1 MKFRFTL
8 AILLGWLLLGP
19 VAPTFAATGD
29 VPPRPLTE
37 QGLTNL
43 TALTRLIGY
52 VRFFHSSDQ
61 AAGLANADWD
71 ALAMAGIER
80 VEAARNPG
88 ELAAALSDL
97 FTGIAPTVR
106 VLPFPRSA
114 GSAAGFS
121 QDTGDAG
128 DGGPVRFLA
137 WRHEGVDLHAP
148 FLSYASERVE
158 VGRAPAG
165 ASADVAQ
172 TLDVERLRGHRV
184 RFSAAVRF
192 LAGDAGSAALN
203 LQAATL
209 GGSGSASWSQ
219 PISRDGRGLGWH
231 RVTLETDV
239 PADASSLTL
248 SFDLTGNGRLTFDDV
263 KATADGLDVT
273 GQLINPDLE
282 EVVPGFPPRG
292 WLLSHTPFGAEYSL
306 SPVTGA
312 AAGHWAAELSG
323 PHVRPVGLPLVEDL
337 GGGVSAVVPV
347 ALPANDQGTFP
358 HLPQPPVLP
367 VPDKPAGFVPN
378 GADRTSRLA
387 GVVVSWSVFQH
398 FYPYFEQIKV
408 DWPGALRSG
417 LTSAAVGPDTAAY
430 VRTLRHM
437 LAELHDGHAMVKN
450 VNVNP
455 SVRFAFTWDV
465 VENQLVITSVE
476 EGATHG
482 MLPGDRVLTINGWP
496 AADALA
502 EIESLT
508 SAATPQWLLLRSL
521 TELSGGQP
529 GGTATLT
536 VQPHAGGPVRT
547 VTVAYTAPYG
557 STLGIGGFGSPTDP
571 RPEKIAE
578 LRPGIFYVDLS
589 RIDDDDFNGAVDQ
602 LAAADG
608 IVFDMRGYPFLLS
621 TSVLGHLIDKP
632 VTSNW
637 FNIPIVTQPDRQG
650 WGWDS
655 QYSYETPVAPRFTGR
670 FAFLIDGRVLSAAE
684 SLMGIVEGERL
695 GALVG
700 GPTAGTNGGMD
711 PFDVA
716 GGYTLRWTGMDIRK
730 KDGSPHLGVGIKPTV
745 PVSRT
750 LAGVIAGRDE
760 LLEKGIEVVSQP

>member
-1 MKFRFTL
+1 MKIRFTL

-19 VAPTFAATGD
+19 VAAAFAATGD
-29 VPPRPLTE
+29 VPPRPLTD

-52 VRFFHSSDQ
+52 VRFFHPSDQ
-61 AAGLANADWD
+61 VAGLANADWD
-71 ALAMAGIER
+71 ALAMAGVER
-80 VEAARNPG
+80 VEAARNPR
-88 ELAAALSDL
+88 ELAAALSGL
-97 FTGIAPTVR
+97 FDGIAPTVR
-106 VLPFPRSA
+106 VLPFSRSA
-114 GSAAGFS
+114 VQLPENAGGGGS
-121 QDTGDAG
+121 
-128 DGGPVRFLA
+128 PRFLA
-137 WRHEGVDLHAP
+137 WRHEGIDLHTP
-148 FLSYASERVE
+148 FTSYTSERVE
-158 VGRAPAG
+158 VGRVPDG

-184 RFSAAVRF
+184 RFSVAVRF
-192 LAGDAGSAALN
+192 LAGEAGSAALN
-203 LQAATL
+203 LQASTL

-219 PISRDGRGLGWH
+219 PIPRSLGWQ

-239 PADASSLTL
+239 PADATDLTL
-248 SFDLTGNGRLTFDDV
+248 SFDLTGSGRLNFDDV

-273 GQLINPDLE
+273 GHLINPDLE

-323 PHVRPVGLPLVEDL
+323 PHVRPVQLPIVADL
-337 GGGVSAVVPV
+337 GGGVSALVPV
-347 ALPANDQGTFP
+347 ALPADDQGTFP
-358 HLPQPPVLP
+358 HLAPPVLP
-367 VPDKPAGFVPN
+367 VPDKPAGFVPS
-378 GADRTSRLA
+378 GSDRTTRLA

-398 FYPYFEQIKV
+398 FYPYFEQIHV
-408 DWPGALRSG
+408 DWPGALRRG
-417 LTSAAVGPDTAAY
+417 LTSAAAGPDADAY
-430 VRTLRHM
+430 VRTLRSL
-437 LAELHDGHAMVKN
+437 LAELRDGHAMLLN
-450 VNVNP
+450 PAVNP

-476 EGATHG
+476 AGATHG
-482 MLPGDRVLTINGWP
+482 MVAGDRVLAVNGRP

-521 TELSGGQP
+521 TELSGGRP

-536 VQPHAGGPVRT
+536 VQPHAGGPART
-547 VTVAYTAPYG
+547 VTVAYTAPFG
-557 STLGIGGFGSPTDP
+557 STLGIGGFGSPTEP

-589 RIDDDDFNGAVDQ
+589 RISDDDLNGALDR

-621 TSVLGHLIDKP
+621 PAVLGHLIDKP

-637 FNIPIVTQPDRQG
+637 FNIPVVTQPDRQG
-650 WGWDS
+650 WGWS
-655 QYSYETPVAPRFTGR
+655 SLYFFQTPVAPRFTGR
-670 FAFLIDGRVLSAAE
+670 FAFLIDGRILSYAE

-711 PFDVA
+711 PFGVV
-716 GGYTLRWTGMDIRK
+716 GGHTLRWTGMDIRK